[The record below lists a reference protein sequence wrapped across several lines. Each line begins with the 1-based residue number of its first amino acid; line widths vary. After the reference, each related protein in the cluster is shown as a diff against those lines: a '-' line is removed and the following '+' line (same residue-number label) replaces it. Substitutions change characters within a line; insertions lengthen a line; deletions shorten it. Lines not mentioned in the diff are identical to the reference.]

1 MIPCTSTIQY
11 QVFGQISSLKT
22 LRIIGGIIRS
32 HNCGTDQDL
41 TNNAR
46 TVVPLN
52 LLAVFH
58 QLEFKQ
64 QIHYLIFDCSLFSQY
79 RYILTAPL
87 KPDHVKLYVFKPL
100 SGPTPAEA
108 PAVRKGWRKFGASPT
123 QDVRLILYSYAL
135 LLCAGVYIILKN

>member
-22 LRIIGGIIRS
+22 LWIIDGIIRS
-32 HNCGTDQDL
+32 HNCSTDQDL

-87 KPDHVKLYVFKPL
+87 KSERGGIML
-100 SGPTPAEA
+100 
-108 PAVRKGWRKFGASPT
+108 
-123 QDVRLILYSYAL
+123 
-135 LLCAGVYIILKN
+135 N

>member
-87 KPDHVKLYVFKPL
+87 KPERGGIMLNCMFSNHSVVPRQQKRQQWGKAGGSLARRP
-100 SGPTPAEA
+100 P
-108 PAVRKGWRKFGASPT
+108 RMFGS
-123 QDVRLILYSYAL
+123 SYTL
-135 LLCAGVYIILKN
+135 MLCCCAQGCI